1 MHEILTASIKE
12 EFILL
17 ASADF
22 FLTQLR
28 VRKRLKKSPDLCRG
42 ELNEPFPNCNLG
54 LASLCLDKVFEM
66 RFTMLSF
73 WANVVQNIFQQFSVA
88 SLLFDT
94 VINYSLELSQIYF
107 FICFHHSFIVLIR
120 SYRITSPAS
129 RQLKE
134 FDNYRPCW
142 YF

>member
-1 MHEILTASIKE
+1 MKICVPESKALK
-12 EFILL
+12 
-17 ASADF
+17 
-22 FLTQLR
+22 LR
-28 VRKRLKKSPDLCRG
+28 QTERKKCQGRRSSVRFTTKLRLKHNYDFIKYFGTLRAVTDC
-42 ELNEPFPNCNLG
+42 G
-54 LASLCLDKVFEM
+54 LACFCLDEVFEM
-66 RFTMLSF
+66 RFTMMSF
-73 WANVVQNIFQQFSVA
+73 WANVVQNIFQQFSAA

-134 FDNYRPCW
+134 FDIIK
-142 YF
+142 F